1 VVQLKEKIIEK
12 VKEPINIKIKH
23 KEEKGKHK
31 EEKGKH
37 KEEKGKHIVV
47 DVKIIITL
55 KYKYYLFKNL

>member
-12 VKEPINIKIKH
+12 LKEPINIKI
-23 KEEKGKHK
+23 KHK